1 MKKPV
6 NKETYILD
14 DSIAFELMDLL
25 KTKARHFIQ
34 LNEYV
39 YRLFDGKSVVTFT
52 TLSNDIQLEI
62 VRGKA

>member
-1 MKKPV
+1 MNNTA

-14 DSIAFELMDLL
+14 DTVAFELMDLL
-25 KTKARHFIQ
+25 KAKARHFIQ

-62 VRGKA
+62 VRG